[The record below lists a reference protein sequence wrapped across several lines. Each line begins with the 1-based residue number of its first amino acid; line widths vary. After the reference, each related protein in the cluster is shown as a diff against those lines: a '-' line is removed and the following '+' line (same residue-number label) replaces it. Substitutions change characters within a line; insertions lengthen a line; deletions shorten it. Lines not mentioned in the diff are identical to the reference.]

1 MRQAAPGSVRRKGG
15 QGRMTYVL
23 ILVGCVFVNNVVLSQ
38 FMGICAFLGVSKQ
51 LKSSAGMGAAVIFVM
66 ICATAITYP
75 LYKLLEHFEMT
86 YLKTIAFILVIAMF
100 VQLVEIIMKKK
111 MHALYKALGVYLP
124 LITTNCA
131 VLGVTLGNINN
142 DYTFLQSLTNALG
155 TGLAFTLALL
165 LFSGVRSRIEDNDF
179 PQAFKGVPATLI
191 AAAIVSVSFMGFAGM
206 M

>member
-1 MRQAAPGSVRRKGG
+1 
-15 QGRMTYVL
+15 MTYIL

-51 LKSSAGMGAAVIFVM
+51 VRSSAGMGGAVIFVM
-66 ICATAITYP
+66 VCATAITYP

-86 YLKTIAFILVIAMF
+86 YLKTVAFILVIAMF
-100 VQLVEIIMKKK
+100 VQLVEIVMKKK

-142 DYTFLQSLTNALG
+142 DYTFLQSLTNAFG

-179 PQAFKGVPATLI
+179 PQAPYEFTYRCGNICPYRSCGRDTSDSGFKGL
-191 AAAIVSVSFMGFAGM
+191 
-206 M
+206 